1 MDGAT
6 KMNPSDTPHNLTA
19 LEEKK
24 VKRSIAKEATVAEK
38 HVSQAGK
45 ALKSAENDE
54 GKAEKV
60 CLPIQVGM
68 RHLFSVY
75 VDAVGQ
81 ATQKA
86 HQVCYKAVKR
96 EHSTAQALGN
106 AQHKHDLAIA
116 DEHKAANDLSVRIVI
131 VVTLAQ
137 AVLTICKLSCV
148 VSRSLVCFLLQMRQK
163 HLQEAHRAIE
173 SRRTELEQVRRKKN
187 SGDVSI

>member
-6 KMNPSDTPHNLTA
+6 KMNPSDIPHNLTA
-19 LEEKK
+19 REEKK

-45 ALKSAENDE
+45 ALKFAENDE

-75 VDAVGQ
+75 IDAVEQ

-86 HQVCYKAVKR
+86 HQACYKAVKR
-96 EHSTAQALGN
+96 EHSTAQALSN

-131 VVTLAQ
+131 VVTSPKPYLLSVNYLALCRDRWFVSYCRCVRSTFRKPIEPLRVG
-137 AVLTICKLSCV
+137 VLNLSKLG
-148 VSRSLVCFLLQMRQK
+148 
-163 HLQEAHRAIE
+163 A
-173 SRRTELEQVRRKKN
+173 RRIPEM
-187 SGDVSI
+187 